1 MLYLSTYISAIK
13 RILPRA
19 VLINL
24 YNKKIS
30 KKPVTPEKKKKKC
43 KKITLHGAQAK
54 EIENTSW
61 KVLAYGIYARVV
73 DVSEIERVSA
83 ANE

>member
-30 KKPVTPEKKKKKC
+30 KKPFTPEKKKKKF

-54 EIENTSW
+54 ESVFHYMNWHT
-61 KVLAYGIYARVV
+61 
-73 DVSEIERVSA
+73 
-83 ANE
+83 

>member
-19 VLINL
+19 VLMNL

-30 KKPVTPEKKKKKC
+30 KKPFTGEEE
-43 KKITLHGAQAK
+43 K
-54 EIENTSW
+54 EIQENYIAWSTS
-61 KVLAYGIYARVV
+61 
-73 DVSEIERVSA
+73 
-83 ANE
+83 